1 MKTTLQ
7 GIANKASLDPTY
19 RFRNLFGLLTI
30 GFLMG
35 CWRFI
40 NPKAAAGV
48 DRLTA
53 RDYGKNLLENLTNLV
68 EMVKAEAYRSKWV
81 LRKYIP
87 KLNGKMRPLGIPA
100 IADKVLQMAVT
111 KILEAIYEAEFLPC
125 SYGYRPRRGALDAVR
140 DVSRTLQNGEYHFV
154 VEADIQ
160 GFFDHIDHE
169 KLLAILAERIDDRPF
184 LGLIQR
190 WLKTG
195 ILEPD
200 GRVILPEAGS
210 PQGGIVS
217 PILANLYLHKVLDQW
232 FEETVKSHCQG
243 TAYFVR
249 YADDFVAAFQ
259 YETEAQRFYAVLGK
273 RLGKY
278 GLTLAAEKTRLL
290 RFSRNDRRNSE
301 GFEFLGFEF
310 RWGLSRWRKP
320 CVKKRTAT
328 RKYRA
333 ALANLKVWMR
343 ENSHRPKRE
352 FFAQLAAKLRGYY
365 QYYGV
370 RGNYERIGDFFYQ
383 AKRMLYQILNRRSQ
397 RKSYNWK
404 GFAALLDY
412 FKLPQPR
419 ICHDF

>member
-1 MKTTLQ
+1 MQTTVR
-7 GIANKASLDPTY
+7 GIANKASIDKTY
-19 RFRNLFGLLTI
+19 RFRNLFGLLTV
-30 GFLMG
+30 GFLIW
-35 CWRFI
+35 CWRFV

-53 RDYGKNLLENLTNLV
+53 RAYGANLLENLTSLV
-68 EMVKAEAYRSKWV
+68 ETVKAESYRSKWV

-87 KLNGKMRPLGIPA
+87 KLNGKLRPLGIPA

-111 KILEAIYEAEFLPC
+111 KILEAIYEADFLPC
-125 SYGYRPRRGALDAVR
+125 SYGYRPHCGALDAVR
-140 DVSRTLQNGEYHFV
+140 DLTRTLQKGDYHFV

-160 GFFDHIDHE
+160 GFFDHIDHD

-184 LGLIQR
+184 LRLIQR
-190 WLKTG
+190 WLKAG
-195 ILEPD
+195 ILDTDGQVITPD
-200 GRVILPEAGS
+200 EGT

-217 PILANLYLHKVLDQW
+217 PVLANVYLHRVLDQW
-232 FEETVKSHCQG
+232 FEAEVKSHCRG
-243 TAYFVR
+243 TAYFCR

-259 YETEAQRFYAVLGK
+259 YETDAQRFYAVLGK

-278 GLTLAAEKTRLL
+278 GLTLAAEKTRCL

-301 GFEFLGFEF
+301 AFEFLGFEL

-320 CVKKRTAT
+320 CVKKRTAL

-352 FFAQLAAKLRGYY
+352 LFGLLAAKLRGYY

-370 RGNYERIGDFFYQ
+370 RGNYARLKDFFYQ
-383 AKRMLYQILNRRSQ
+383 ARQLLHQAFNRRSQ
-397 RKSYNWK
+397 RKSYNWS
-404 GFAALLDY
+404 GFAALLEH
-412 FKLPQPR
+412 FQLPRPR